1 MLNHGRCGS
10 VLLYYLHL
18 GNHTGFWL
26 PSSWVKTI
34 PGQAFSPLSLAN
46 PVCHTSVHIE
56 LSGSHDGGIK
66 EHVAPG
72 KWDLVVQR
80 WPCFNPCWL
89 SCLSSHPALSSCRC
103 HSRVLTDFVRRLVE
117 SSSNTELNYTLLCF
131 ALFYGLFED
140 IRRLKGPWL
149 QNRAVIM
156 ALFWEEIVRLIAWL
170 WNVIAPYT

>member
-18 GNHTGFWL
+18 GNQTGFWL

-34 PGQAFSPLSLAN
+34 PGQAFSPLSLTN
-46 PVCHTSVHIE
+46 PVCHTSVHIDP
-56 LSGSHDGGIK
+56 SGSHDGGIK

-80 WPCFNPCWL
+80 WPCFDPCWL
-89 SCLSSHPALSSCRC
+89 SRLCHPTQLSPHAAVTHVFS
-103 HSRVLTDFVRRLVE
+103 LTLQGVE

-131 ALFYGLFED
+131 ALFYGCFED
-140 IRRLKGPWL
+140 IRRLKVPRL